1 MVARSF
7 ARAGRKAVIVWQPD
21 PDQSR
26 DRVRS
31 GLGCPAPRPAVSKDL
46 EANRGGTMGCC
57 GFGADFRLRKP
68 AEFAIVLHRGEV
80 LTSTHFLVKRRA
92 NGLHHPRLG
101 LIVGKR
107 NLKLAVARN
116 RLKRCIREMVRLNQG
131 ELVGMDLVFRLRAPV
146 AVGGYA
152 TLRREV
158 VELVERL
165 SS

>member
-1 MVARSF
+1 MPSELGRHALPPAASEDLGADQAGTKAR
-7 ARAGRKAVIVWQPD
+7 
-21 PDQSR
+21 
-26 DRVRS
+26 
-31 GLGCPAPRPAVSKDL
+31 
-46 EANRGGTMGCC
+46 C
-57 GFGADFRLRKP
+57 GFGADYRLRTP
-68 AEFAIVLHRGEV
+68 AEFAVVLRRGEV

-131 ELVGMDLVFRLRAPV
+131 KLVGMDLVFRLRAPV
-146 AVGGYA
+146 AA
-152 TLRREV
+152 DADMILRQEV
-158 VELVERL
+158 AELVERL

>member
-1 MVARSF
+1 MPSDLGCHTLPPTATEDL
-7 ARAGRKAVIVWQPD
+7 RAGR
-21 PDQSR
+21 
-26 DRVRS
+26 
-31 GLGCPAPRPAVSKDL
+31 
-46 EANRGGTMGCC
+46 GGTKGRCR
-57 GFGADFRLRKP
+57 FGADFRLRTP
-68 AEFAIVLHRGEV
+68 AEFAIVLRRGEV

-92 NGLHHPRLG
+92 NGLHHLRLG

-116 RLKRCIREMVRLNQG
+116 RLKRCIREMVRLHQG

-158 VELVERL
+158 VDLVERL